1 MVGIFDLAKL
11 MTGFNLFKKVPQENI
26 EYSKGLIEN
35 AKKNLS
41 DSYDLYNKKN
51 YNLAIYYLEQSL
63 YSSVKSLVLL
73 FRMVKLKDIKDKN
86 YNSFE
91 DFINKNKIFDKLK
104 KIINQNSTMYE
115 MLLSEENKKKF
126 KEDYEKYKKEVDEFL
141 KKLKDKNERKNIAR
155 YNENDLNNLFS
166 INELINKYQMSE
178 EVIESL
184 INFAMNLFSRMG
196 GKVSNVLNTGMVRS
210 LIKRELEKNKDTLNI
225 FGNILILTGILML
238 HERSTKEYDK
248 DLDFSPDNYNQD
260 LGVVKLYNKMYD
272 MVNGL
277 IKFNENFVNVL
288 ENKDNLKL
296 F

>member
-26 EYSKGLIEN
+26 EYSKELIEN

-73 FRMVKLKDIKDKN
+73 FQMVKLKDIKDKN
-86 YNSFE
+86 YDSFE

-104 KIINQNSTMYE
+104 KIANQNSTMYE
-115 MLLSEENKKKF
+115 VLLSEENKKKF
-126 KEDYEKYKKEVDEFL
+126 KEDYEKYKKEIDEFL
-141 KKLKDKNERKNIAR
+141 KKLKDKNERRNIVR

-196 GKVSNVLNTGMVRS
+196 GKVNNVLNTGMARS

-277 IKFNENFVNVL
+277 IKFNENFINVL
-288 ENKDNLKL
+288 QNKDNLKL

>member
-11 MTGFNLFKKVPQENI
+11 MTGFNSFKKVPQENI
-26 EYSKGLIEN
+26 EYSKELIEN

-73 FRMVKLKDIKDKN
+73 FQMVKLKDVKDKN

-91 DFINKNKIFDKLK
+91 DFVNKNKIFDKLK
-104 KIINQNSTMYE
+104 KIVNQNSTMYE

-141 KKLKDKNERKNIAR
+141 KKLKDKNERKNIVR

-178 EVIESL
+178 EVVESL

-196 GKVSNVLNTGMVRS
+196 GKTNNVLNTGMARS
-210 LIKRELEKNKDTLNI
+210 LIKRELEKNKDTLNV

-248 DLDFSPDNYNQD
+248 ELDFSPNNYNQD
-260 LGVVKLYNKMYD
+260 LGVVKQYNKMYD

>member
-26 EYSKGLIEN
+26 EYSKELIEN

-63 YSSVKSLVLL
+63 YFSIKSLVLL
-73 FRMVKLKDIKDKN
+73 FQMVKLKDVKDKN

-91 DFINKNKIFDKLK
+91 DFVNKNKIFDKLK
-104 KIINQNSTMYE
+104 KIVNQNSTMYE
-115 MLLSEENKKKF
+115 ILLSEENKKKF

-141 KKLKDKNERKNIAR
+141 KKLKDKNERKKIVR
-155 YNENDLNNLFS
+155 YNENELNNLFS
-166 INELINKYQMSE
+166 INELVNKYQMSE

-196 GKVSNVLNTGMVRS
+196 GKMSNVLNTGMARS

-248 DLDFSPDNYNQD
+248 DLDFSPDNYTQD
-260 LGVVKLYNKMYD
+260 LGVVKLYNKMYG

>member
-11 MTGFNLFKKVPQENI
+11 MTGFNLFKKVSQENI
-26 EYSKGLIEN
+26 EYSKELIEN

-63 YSSVKSLVLL
+63 YFSIKSLVLL
-73 FRMVKLKDIKDKN
+73 FQMVKLKDVKDKN

-91 DFINKNKIFDKLK
+91 DFVNKNKIFDKLK
-104 KIINQNSTMYE
+104 KIINQNSMMYE
-115 MLLSEENKKKF
+115 ILLSEENKKKF
-126 KEDYEKYKKEVDEFL
+126 KEYYEKYKKEVDEFL
-141 KKLKDKNERKNIAR
+141 KKLKDKNERKNIVR
-155 YNENDLNNLFS
+155 YNGNELNNLFS
-166 INELINKYQMSE
+166 INDLVNKYQMSE
-178 EVIESL
+178 EVVESL

-196 GKVSNVLNTGMVRS
+196 GKMSNVLNTGMARS

-248 DLDFSPDNYNQD
+248 DLDFSPDNYTQD
-260 LGVVKLYNKMYD
+260 LGIVKLYNKMYD

-277 IKFNENFVNVL
+277 IKFNENFINVL

>member
-26 EYSKGLIEN
+26 EYSKELIEN

-73 FRMVKLKDIKDKN
+73 FQMVKLKDVKDKN

-91 DFINKNKIFDKLK
+91 DFVNKNKIFDKLK
-104 KIINQNSTMYE
+104 KIVNQNSTVYE
-115 MLLSEENKKKF
+115 ILLSEENKKKF

-141 KKLKDKNERKNIAR
+141 KKLKDKNERKNIVR

-166 INELINKYQMSE
+166 INELVNKYQMSE
-178 EVIESL
+178 EVVESL

-196 GKVSNVLNTGMVRS
+196 GKVSNVLNTGMARS
-210 LIKRELEKNKDTLNI
+210 LIKKELEKNKDTLNI

-248 DLDFSPDNYNQD
+248 DLDFSPDNYTQD